1 MFYSFFW
8 GGDFLNSYNTII
20 VTNTL
25 MVSMLYMQ

>member
-1 MFYSFFW
+1 MFYSFF

-25 MVSMLYMQ
+25 MVSMIYMQ